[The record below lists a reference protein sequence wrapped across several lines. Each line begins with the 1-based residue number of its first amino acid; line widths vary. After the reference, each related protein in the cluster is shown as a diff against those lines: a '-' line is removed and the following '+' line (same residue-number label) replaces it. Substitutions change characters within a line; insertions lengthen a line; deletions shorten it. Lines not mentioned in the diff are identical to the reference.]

1 MFTLRPYQTDAVNAT
16 LAHFR
21 KTNEPAVIVLPTGAG
36 KSLVIAELAKLAKR
50 KILVLTHVKELVEQ
64 NHNKFEQYTAPTNT
78 TGTNTNHVKSGVYS
92 AGLKLKQTKFQVTFA
107 SVQSVVRNLKAFAAE
122 YSLIIID
129 ECHRVSQ
136 FQKPVST
143 DKSKANPK
151 DADLV
156 NNSQYG
162 KIVQQL
168 QTINPDLKILGL
180 TATPYRMGIG
190 WIYQYHHHGIKRSDS
205 PKPFVKCIYELPL
218 SYMIKHGFLTPPN
231 MVDAPIAQY
240 DFSALDSNKNGD
252 FAEKEVNELLVKYP
266 RVTQAITEQIEQ
278 LAQTRQGVMVFAA
291 TIKHAKEI
299 QNYLPENQTA
309 LITGKTKLAERE
321 NLINDFK
328 DKKLKF
334 LVNVSVLTTGFD
346 APHVDFIAILRPTES
361 VSLYQQIVGRGLR
374 LNDNKKDCLV
384 IDYAGN
390 GINIFYP
397 EVGEKKPNNKSE
409 LVQVFCPSCGFANSF
424 WGIKDQDGKVTEHYG
439 RKCQGFFE
447 SDEDD
452 QTSEQAA
459 PSRVECDYR
468 FRFKECEH
476 CNAQNDI
483 AARVCHSCNED
494 IVDPDDK
501 LKAAL
506 KLKNSLVIRCAGMTL
521 SKQGD
526 QINIIYYDEDG
537 TELKESFD
545 MSNSKVRF
553 HFNRQFGNRVAQG
566 SEPTK
571 FTSAEQVLEKQ
582 DLLTAPDFIVARKQK
597 HFWQIQ
603 EKIFDY
609 QGNYR
614 KANELS

>member
-1 MFTLRPYQTDAVNAT
+1 MFTLRPYQTDAVTAT
-16 LAHFR
+16 LEHFR
-21 KTNEPAVIVLPTGAG
+21 KTNDPAVIVLPTGAG

-64 NHNKFEQYTAPTNT
+64 NHKKFVQYSDYS
-78 TGTNTNHVKSGVYS
+78 GVKSGVYS
-92 AGLKLKQTKFQVTFA
+92 AGLKLKQTQFQVTFA
-107 SVQSVVRNLKAFAAE
+107 SVQSVVRNLNAFAAE
-122 YSLIIID
+122 YSLVIID

-136 FQKPVST
+136 FQKSVST
-143 DKSKANPK
+143 DKSKAK
-151 DADLV
+151 DVNAADLV
-156 NNSQYG
+156 KNSQYG
-162 KIVQQL
+162 QIVQQL
-168 QTINPDLKILGL
+168 KTINPDLKILGL

-240 DFSALDSNKNGD
+240 DFSALDSNKNGEYS
-252 FAEKEVNELLVKYP
+252 EKEVNELLVKYP
-266 RVTQAITEQIEQ
+266 RVTQAITEQIEK
-278 LAQTRQGVMVFAA
+278 LAETRKGVMIFAA
-291 TIKHAKEI
+291 SIKHAKEI
-299 QNYLPENQTA
+299 QGYLPTDQTA

-384 IDYAGN
+384 VDYAGN

-397 EVGEKKPNNKSE
+397 EVGEKKPNNRSE

-483 AARVCHSCNED
+483 AARVCHSCHKD
-494 IVDPDDK
+494 IIDPDDK

-521 SKQGD
+521 SKQD
-526 QINIIYYDEDG
+526 AQINIIYYDEDG

-553 HFNRQFGNRVAQG
+553 HFNRQFGQRLAQG
-566 SEPTK
+566 AEPTK
-571 FTSAEQVLEKQ
+571 FASAEQVLEKQ
-582 DLLTAPDFIVARKQK
+582 DLLTPPDFIVARKQK

-609 QGNYR
+609 QGKYR

>member
-1 MFTLRPYQTDAVNAT
+1 MFTLRPYQSDAVTAT
-16 LAHFR
+16 LEHFR

-64 NHNKFEQYTAPTNT
+64 NHNKFVQYSDYS
-78 TGTNTNHVKSGVYS
+78 GVKSGVYA
-92 AGLKLKQTKFQVTFA
+92 AGLKLKQTEFQVTFA
-107 SVQSVVRNLKAFAAE
+107 SVQSVVRNLNAFAAE
-122 YSLIIID
+122 YSLVIID

-136 FQKPVST
+136 LQKT
-143 DKSKANPK
+143 KADQDGGANAASSAVAPAALAK
-151 DADLV
+151 
-156 NNSQYG
+156 NSQYG
-162 KIVQQL
+162 QIVQQL
-168 QTINPDLKILGL
+168 KTINPELKILGL
-180 TATPYRMGIG
+180 TATPYRMGMG
-190 WIYQYHHHGIKRSDS
+190 WIYQYHHHGIKRSDTA
-205 PKPFVKCIYELPL
+205 KPFVRCIYELPL
-218 SYMIKHGFLTPPN
+218 SYMIKHGFLTPPK

-240 DFSALDSNKNGD
+240 DFSSLNSNKNGD
-252 FAEKEVNELLVKYP
+252 YSESEVNALLVKYP

-278 LAQTRQGVMVFAA
+278 LAKTRQGVMIFAA
-291 TIKHAKEI
+291 SIKHAKEI
-299 QNYLPENQTA
+299 QQYLPQQQTA

-328 DKKLKF
+328 AKKLKF

-384 IDYAGN
+384 VDYAGN

-397 EVGEKKPNNKSE
+397 EVGEKKPNNRSE

-424 WGIKDQDGKVTEHYG
+424 WGIKDQEGKVTEHYG
-439 RKCQGFFE
+439 RKCQGFFAAIE
-447 SDEDD
+447 DEPDSVQVD
-452 QTSEQAA
+452 
-459 PSRVECDYR
+459 CDYR

-483 AARVCHSCNED
+483 AARVCHACNED
-494 IVDPDDK
+494 IIDPDDK

-506 KLKNSLVIRCAGMTL
+506 KLKNAMVIRCAGMTL
-521 SKQGD
+521 SNQNT

-545 MSNSKVRF
+545 MSNHKARY
-553 HFNRQFGNRVAQG
+553 HFNKQFGQRMANGAQ
-566 SEPTK
+566 PTK
-571 FTSAEQVLEKQ
+571 FVSAEEVLEKQ
-582 DLLTAPDFIVARKQK
+582 ALLTPPDFIVARKQK

-609 QGNYR
+609 QGKYR